1 MSIELLTIFFL
12 LDEVGKYLYFMIYIF
27 NLYLSLEYCNIMEK
41 KRKYKILARK
51 IERKTT
57 SISNNTVFFPVI
69 VVAYVS

>member
-1 MSIELLTIFFL
+1 
-12 LDEVGKYLYFMIYIF
+12 MIYIF
-27 NLYLSLEYCNIMEK
+27 NLYLSLEYCNIMKKK

>member
-1 MSIELLTIFFL
+1 
-12 LDEVGKYLYFMIYIF
+12 MIYIF

>member
-1 MSIELLTIFFL
+1 
-12 LDEVGKYLYFMIYIF
+12 MIYIF
-27 NLYLSLEYCNIMEK
+27 NLYLSLEYCNIMKK

-69 VVAYVS
+69 VVAYGS